1 MNYVQQR
8 KYNKTI
14 YIYIMKTYF
23 TNMLMKNNAKKKPK
37 MKLILNRL
45 WSFREKTNR
54 NEEID

>member
-1 MNYVQQR
+1 MFSRENIIRQ
-8 KYNKTI
+8 